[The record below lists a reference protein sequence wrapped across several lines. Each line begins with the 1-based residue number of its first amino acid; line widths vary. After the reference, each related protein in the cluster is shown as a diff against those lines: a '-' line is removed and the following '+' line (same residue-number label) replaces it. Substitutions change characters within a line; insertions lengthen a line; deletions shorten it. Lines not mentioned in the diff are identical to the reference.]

1 MSKEPTG
8 GAKPQRKKRSGSEK
22 RQRDCMV
29 KFRAKPEERAEMKA
43 NAAAA
48 GLSLGSFLRTY
59 AVSVPRTRT
68 VRSNLAPAVAE
79 LAHLKGQIGRIGGNL
94 HQLLRLANRGDFV
107 DPDELAEAVKDARE
121 FLAAATEILKG
132 V

>member
-1 MSKEPTG
+1 MNEKQTG
-8 GAKPQRKKRSGSEK
+8 GAKPKRKKRSGSET

-59 AVSVPRTRT
+59 AVNAPRTRT

-79 LAHLKGQIGRIGGNL
+79 LSHFKGQIGRIGGNL
-94 HQLLRLANRGDFV
+94 HQLLKLANRGDFV
-107 DPDELAEAVKDARE
+107 AADELADAVRDVRE

>member
-1 MSKEPTG
+1 MSKQQTG

-22 RQRDCMV
+22 RQRDCIV

-48 GLSLGSFLRTY
+48 GLSLGSFLRNY
-59 AVSVPRTRT
+59 AVTAPSTRT
-68 VRSNLAPAVAE
+68 VRASLAPAVAE
-79 LAHLKGQIGRIGGNL
+79 LAHYKGQIGRIGGNL
-94 HQLLRLANRGDFV
+94 HQLLRLANRGEIV
-107 DPDELAEAVKDARE
+107 DVSGLAEAVRDARE
-121 FLAAATEILKG
+121 FLAAATEISRG